1 MVVEV
6 EVSEVDE
13 LSTTI
18 AGLDVDYVRTDQGVG
33 PNRLTLAETTDLVL
47 TVGKMGFSVTA
58 NMEIP
63 DEVVVFGFVR
73 KVPSGGVWCGTELAA
88 GQLFAFG
95 PGTTFV
101 GWEPTGLAMTVLVAS
116 VDSLAAAGA
125 QQALGEPVVRSGVQ
139 PLPHRPETAQ
149 LIADLWAA
157 TAQPGLVEPPLGS
170 TKLLESAARA
180 LVDVGTQPGAAFRRL
195 DRRKIVSDCL
205 EFVEASGS
213 FQPSMSEMC
222 RAANTSAS
230 CVRRAFID
238 VFDMPPKQYF
248 QHRLLSRMRVELLRA
263 DPDDTTV
270 TRIADSLGVTH
281 LGRTSGRYRAVFGEA
296 PSKTLL
302 STA

>member
-6 EVSEVDE
+6 KVSEVDE
-13 LSTTI
+13 LATAIGS
-18 AGLDVDYVRTDQGVG
+18 LDIDYVRTDTGVG
-33 PNRLTLAETTDLVL
+33 PNRLMLAETTDLVL
-47 TVGKMGFSVTA
+47 SVGKMGFSATA
-58 NMEIP
+58 NTEISN
-63 DEVVVFGFVR
+63 DVVVLGLITQA
-73 KVPSGGVWCGTELAA
+73 PSGGVWCGTELAA

-101 GWEPTGLAMTVLVAS
+101 GWEPTGLEATVLVAS
-116 VDSLAAAGA
+116 VDSLAAAGV
-125 QQALGEPVVRSGVQ
+125 QLGLGEPVSRRGVD
-139 PLPHRPETAQ
+139 PVPHRPETAQ
-149 LIADLWAA
+149 LIADLWVA

-170 TKLLESAARA
+170 TELLESAARA
-180 LVDVGTQPGAAFRRL
+180 LVDVDTQPGAVFRRL

-230 CVRRAFID
+230 CVRRAFVE
-238 VFDMPPKQYF
+238 VFDMAPKQYF

-270 TRIADSLGVTH
+270 TRIAGSLGVTH
-281 LGRTSGRYRAVFGEA
+281 LGRTSGRYRAVFGEV
-296 PSKTLL
+296 PSRTLL
-302 STA
+302 SSA